1 MANRR
6 WKRRDDLRA
15 EYLAMAATFL
25 VVLLV
30 LAVAVITALR

>member
-1 MANRR
+1 MGNRR
-6 WKRRDDLRA
+6 WKRRHDLRA
-15 EYLAMAATFL
+15 EHLAMAATFL